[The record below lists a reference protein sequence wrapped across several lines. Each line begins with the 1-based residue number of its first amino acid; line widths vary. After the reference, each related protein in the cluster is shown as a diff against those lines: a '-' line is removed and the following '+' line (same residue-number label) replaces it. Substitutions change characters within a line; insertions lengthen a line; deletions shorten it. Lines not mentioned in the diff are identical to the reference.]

1 MGCGLPYAIGAS
13 IALKNENVY
22 CITGDGGFQMN
33 IQELETVK
41 REGLPIKIFVLNN
54 RVLGKISETQYK
66 DNDGRYAQTTKGSG
80 YSVPDFKKITE
91 AYGIRAATLDSY
103 TGLEKYVDWI
113 QDDKA
118 CLFDIMLPEESFLV
132 PKIKWKTSHMEPELP
147 EKVADEVKSI
157 LIKQVTGGS
166 FDEDAGIT
174 CG

>member
-1 MGCGLPYAIGAS
+1 
-13 IALKNENVY
+13 
-22 CITGDGGFQMN
+22 MN